1 MNWLARKTA
10 RILIQN
16 SNRYFQEDHLRFG
29 VELVLGAILQ
39 FFLILFIAALL
50 GVGLETIVV
59 LLAAALF
66 RRHSG
71 GAHCSAYYRCTLT
84 SITVFPI
91 LGFSIRYFPA
101 PYLPYYLIA
110 LVIISSALIYT
121 RVPVDNP
128 TRPITDQNLISLM
141 KSYSAVMLVFLII
154 AALLGAYVFKQPQI
168 AISII
173 VGVLWQN
180 FMLTDWG
187 HGLIH
192 HIDRHLKNV
201 EQKFI
206 KKKEGF
212 YAD

>member
-10 RILIQN
+10 RILVQN
-16 SNRYFQEDHLRFG
+16 SNKHFQEDHLRFG
-29 VELVLGAILQ
+29 LELVLGAILQ
-39 FFLILFIAALL
+39 FFLILCIAALL
-50 GVGLETIVV
+50 GVGLETMVV

-91 LGFSIRYFPA
+91 LGFSVRYFPA
-101 PYLPYYLIA
+101 TYLPYYLIA
-110 LVIISSALIYT
+110 LVIISGVLIYT

-128 TRPITDQNLISLM
+128 TRPITDRNQISLM
-141 KSYSAVMLVFLII
+141 KIYSAVMLVFLII
-154 AALLGAYVFKQPQI
+154 AALLGAYIFKQPQI

-173 VGVLWQN
+173 VGVLWQT

-187 HGLIH
+187 HGVIH
-192 HIDRHLKNV
+192 RIDRCFEYLEKS
-201 EQKFI
+201 I
-206 KKKEGF
+206 KRKEGF